1 MRKKVSFWPIW
12 IIFIVSIGC
21 NNFLPKTQDADLKI
35 AYEKYSETLT
45 NASLTLEFSQL
56 SDVLTD
62 EELKATVEHLETR
75 KKYSMAFATETELIS
90 FAVLQNNN
98 DQAKIRV
105 KVYYRQFYL
114 DPTTQE
120 RIYQTERHEYW
131 RIYQYEM
138 RKENN
143 KWKVSRTEFIDWSG

>member
-1 MRKKVSFWPIW
+1 M
-12 IIFIVSIGC
+12 
-21 NNFLPKTQDADLKI
+21 KI